1 MHSPQE
7 ELLNTLTDWVADPTC
22 QGNAMTL
29 TVAGIVFANEE
40 KYVEALK
47 ACHTGLS
54 LEMCVILFSTAA
66 HAHAGTGWEAV
77 YLSSMMHVG
86 QAIAC

>member
-1 MHSPQE
+1 VLQE
-7 ELLNTLTDWVADPTC
+7 EVLSTLTDWVVDPTC

-29 TVAGIVFANEE
+29 TVAGIIYADEE

-54 LEMCVILFSTAA
+54 LEMCALD
-66 HAHAGTGWEAV
+66 
-77 YLSSMMHVG
+77 
-86 QAIAC
+86 CP